1 MVQVLK
7 EKPRVSVIIPT
18 YNRAHLICRTLE
30 SACEQSYKNLEI
42 IVVDDASTDNT
53 EEAIARIKDARIC
66 YIRNQMNYGG
76 GTARNTGIKAATGK
90 YVAFLDSDDRWLPN
104 KIEWQLMELENS
116 TFPEKTVS
124 YTQFKSENKYGNA
137 ILPNRGKLNNE
148 KVADYLFVNGGEILT
163 STIMI
168 PKSLA
173 LRVPFKPDLK
183 KHQDVDLYLRLE
195 KQGSLFLFLQ
205 KPLTVWDD
213 ELRTDRIS
221 NLSNYKVSLN
231 WIREYKA
238 EISPRATKG
247 FLIKEVVRQ
256 LIESQQKP
264 FYATQLILDAA
275 LHGVISLRQLS
286 MLISKV
292 TLPSK
297 MRKQLKTLAKKIVNK
312 SHTQQE

>member
-53 EEAIARIKDARIC
+53 EEAIASIKDARIC
-66 YIRNQMNYGG
+66 YIRHQMNYGG
-76 GTARNTGIKAATGK
+76 GTARNTGLKAATGK
-90 YVAFLDSDDRWLPN
+90 YVAFLDSDDQWLIN
-104 KIEWQLMELENS
+104 KIEWQLLELENS
-116 TFPEKTVS
+116 NFTEKTVS
-124 YTQFKSENKYGNA
+124 YTQFKSENKYGEA
-137 ILPNRGKLNNE
+137 ILPHRGKLNNE
-148 KVADYLFVNGGEILT
+148 TVADYLFVNGGEILT

-168 PKSLA
+168 PRSLA
-173 LRVPFKPDLK
+173 LSVPFRPDLK

-195 KQGSLFLFLQ
+195 KQGSLFLFLPN
-205 KPLTVWDD
+205 PLTVWDD

-231 WIREYKA
+231 WIGEYKA

-275 LHGVISLRQLS
+275 LHGVISLRQFG
-286 MLISKV
+286 MLMSKV

-312 SHTQQE
+312 SHTEQD